1 MVLFLQGQNLVTN
14 LNTTKTIKMKKTLI
28 IALCCIVAVMAACKK
43 KPVEPT
49 PNPDPVNYAEQ
60 YVGSYLGSFAFTILT
75 MNNETV
81 TNMSFPIDNITMDIA
96 EGEDF
101 NAITAT
107 VTVDNETRQT
117 TGTAMENK
125 ADFELLHLIIDK
137 PDQGYR
143 FDLDLKLEGNKIAT
157 DSLSI
162 AGTFT
167 GNGTFEFMG
176 ETNILDE
183 VSGTV
188 NGQLGKQ

>member
-1 MVLFLQGQNLVTN
+1 
-14 LNTTKTIKMKKTLI
+14 MKKTLI
-28 IALCCIVAVMAACKK
+28 IALCCILAVMAACKK
-43 KPVEPT
+43 KPVDPT
-49 PNPDPVNYAEQ
+49 PEPEPVNYAEQ
-60 YVGSYLGSFAFTILT
+60 YVGNYLGSFAFTILT
-75 MNNETV
+75 MNNEAV
-81 TNMSFPIDNITMDIA
+81 TNMTFPIDNITMNIA
-96 EGEDF
+96 EGEGE

-117 TGTAMENK
+117 SGTATIDK

-143 FDLDLKLEGNKIAT
+143 FDLDLKMEGNKIAA
-157 DSLSI
+157 DSLNI

-167 GNGTFEFMG
+167 GNGTFVFMG

-183 VSGTV
+183 VSGNM

>member
-1 MVLFLQGQNLVTN
+1 
-14 LNTTKTIKMKKTLI
+14 MKKTLI
-28 IALCCIVAVMAACKK
+28 IALCCIVTLMTACKK
-43 KPVEPT
+43 KNVDPT
-49 PNPDPVNYAEQ
+49 PEPDPEPINYAEQ
-60 YVGSYLGSFAFTILT
+60 YVGNYLGSFSFTILT
-75 MNNETV
+75 MNNEAV
-81 TNMSFPIDNITMDIA
+81 NNMSFPIDNINMNIA
-96 EGEDF
+96 EGEED
-101 NAITAT
+101 NTITAT

-117 TGTAMENK
+117 TGTTMKEK
-125 ADFELLHLIIDK
+125 ADFNLLHLIIDK

-157 DSLSI
+157 DSLTI

-167 GNGTFEFMG
+167 GNGIFEFMG

>member
-1 MVLFLQGQNLVTN
+1 
-14 LNTTKTIKMKKTLI
+14 MKKTLI
-28 IALCCIVAVMAACKK
+28 IALCCLVAVMAACKK

-49 PNPDPVNYAEQ
+49 PDPEPVNYAEQ
-60 YVGSYLGSFAFTILT
+60 YVGSYLGSFDFTILT
-75 MNNETV
+75 MNNEAV
-81 TNMSFPIDNITMDIA
+81 TNMTFPIDNITMNIA
-96 EGEDF
+96 EGEGE

-117 TGTAMENK
+117 TGTAIEEK
-125 ADFELLHLIIDK
+125 ANFETVHIIIDK

-143 FDLDLKLEGNKIAT
+143 FDLDLKMEGNKMTA
-157 DSLSI
+157 DSLNI

-167 GNGTFEFMG
+167 GNGTFVFMG

-183 VSGTV
+183 VSGNV

>member
-1 MVLFLQGQNLVTN
+1 
-14 LNTTKTIKMKKTLI
+14 MKKTLI